1 MRFSQLLGHLSE
13 LRSAAHG
20 SSAAT
25 PEAAPARDLA
35 GDPELSGCSALAEAE
50 AGQLSFLEAGSPLA
64 AVLATT
70 NASAVLLPAAGGE
83 ELGGQLSER
92 GIAWVALADP
102 RLGFAEALEALHPRP
117 LPPPGIHPSAVVDP
131 SAVVGVGSHVGAQ
144 VCIGERVRVGSGCV
158 LHPHVVLYAD
168 VELGDGCELHAGA
181 VVHPGSRLGP
191 GCVIQANAVIGGEGF
206 GFVPTAAGWR
216 KMPQTGRVVLEEA
229 VEVGSGS
236 TIDRP
241 AVGETRIGAGTKID
255 NLVHIGHGVTT
266 GRGCALAAQVGIA
279 GGARLGN
286 GVILAG
292 QVGLANRAV
301 MGDRAIASSK
311 SGVHGEVAAGEVVS
325 GYPAIPNRLWLRCS
339 AAFNKLPELARA
351 LRQLEKGGGQ
361 GSGHSGP

>member
-13 LRSAAHG
+13 LHSPPDG
-20 SSAAT
+20 G
-25 PEAAPARDLA
+25 PIRDLA
-35 GDPELSGCSALAEAE
+35 GDPELRGGGALAEACS
-50 AGQLSFLEAGSPLA
+50 GQLSFLEAGSGLA
-64 AVLATT
+64 AAIAATG
-70 NASAVLLPAAGGE
+70 ASAVLLPAGDGTAD
-83 ELGGQLSER
+83 LGQRLSAR

-102 RLGFAEALEALHPRP
+102 RLGFAEALEALHPKP
-117 LPPPGIHPSAVVDP
+117 LLPPGIHPSAVVDP
-131 SAVVGVGSHVGAQ
+131 TAVVGMGSHIGAQ
-144 VCIGERVRVGSGCV
+144 VCIAEGVRIGAGCT

-168 VELGDGCELHAGA
+168 VELGEGCELHAGS
-181 VVHPGSRLGP
+181 VVHPGSRLGR
-191 GCVIQANAVIGGEGF
+191 GCVLQANAVIGGEGF
-206 GFVPTAAGWR
+206 GFVPTATGWR

-255 NLVHIGHGVTT
+255 NLVHIGHGVST

-279 GGARLGN
+279 GGARLGH

-292 QVGLANRAV
+292 QVGLANKAV

-351 LRQLEKGGGQ
+351 LRHLEKRSQ
-361 GSGHSGP
+361 QQPGPDRSAP